1 MAEITTKKV
10 DALGFDKWQ
19 IADIKRAY
27 RSNSMSYTKM
37 ERLKAKIDA
46 LIAQFKEE
54 EAKTEAWEG
63 PVKVITNNVLGM
75 ELTSLEVLRYH
86 EHPEE
91 FYAKYPEHP
100 LSIAAASGAP
110 VGDAT
115 PAETPAAPEAL
126 AEEAEQPT
134 EPGEGGEAVEEQG
147 PTV

>member
-10 DALGFDKWQ
+10 DALGFDKWK

-37 ERLKAKIDA
+37 ERLKAKIDG
-46 LIAQFKEE
+46 LIALFNEE
-54 EAKTEAWEG
+54 KAKTEAWEA
-63 PVKVITNNVLGM
+63 PVKVITNNILGM

-100 LSIAAASGAP
+100 LSIAANSGAP

-115 PAETPAAPEAL
+115 PAETPETPETP

-134 EPGEGGEAVEEQG
+134 EPGEGGEAVADQG